1 MIDPKLKPAMF
12 CQSAEGAAKALEQI
26 AAVEE
31 RVKPLAPTLCR
42 MGFGAHGARGA
53 TAGVGMAA
61 WLAVCAELPFFG
73 TGRGALVFPAEAPVP
88 AGAAIF
94 RRLPST
100 GPHITMK

>member
-1 MIDPKLKPAMF
+1 MNL
-12 CQSAEGAAKALEQI
+12 AATAFVALTQHL
-26 AAVEE
+26 
-31 RVKPLAPTLCR
+31 R
-42 MGFGAHGARGA
+42 FGAHGARGA

-94 RRLPST
+94 RRLPNT